1 MLKKYAALLLV
12 LGVLFPSMRV
22 FVRANFDYLTV
33 KGPGNTGETN
43 ITNPALTGDFFA
55 FSDFTQGE
63 VSPPADPGEGYQIVC
78 VYLETVDDQP
88 TARPFDQK
96 INLKVQVKSLRKEGS
111 RSRWLP

>member
-1 MLKKYAALLLV
+1 
-12 LGVLFPSMRV
+12 MRV
-22 FVRANFDYLTV
+22 FTRGNFDYLTV

-88 TARPFDQK
+88 KARPFDQK